1 LSKFFETE
9 ILRDDTKFDKEN
21 GAVRGVLKA
30 DKQQHC
36 ENLASK
42 RITPLPDQLAT
53 TLSGC
58 ACPPPLQPLARDA
71 VRLTDVQQYGDAHEF
86 FMRFFQAR
94 VLCLTRLLYYVA
106 ASWTAR
112 VCGGLDA
119 SP

>member
-9 ILRDDTKFDKEN
+9 ILRDDTKFEKEN

-42 RITPLPDQLAT
+42 RITPPDQLCHN
-53 TLSGC
+53 TLSVC

-71 VRLTDVQQYGDAHEF
+71 VRLTD
-86 FMRFFQAR
+86 M
-94 VLCLTRLLYYVA
+94 
-106 ASWTAR
+106 
-112 VCGGLDA
+112 
-119 SP
+119 